1 MAALDTSS
9 TYISTQYGAA
19 NRQLAGDSFCLTFL
33 DPAVAHELLHGK
45 IKVDLP
51 IRGSKPTEP
60 ARGSPVWQ
68 KSPGPLQLCRDDF
81 AAAKL
86 LVVSKA
92 IKDLDAVQLS
102 LLLNNAAYELHY
114 SAQAAGSQLQQ
125 QQIMQQQKL
134 ASSLQHYPGHIKK
147 KPQSPQAVVMFGSPV
162 AAQVLLSRGTLA
174 ISQGVLQFIP
184 PTPPLKVR
192 GLQVV
197 LGPHYV
203 GNLLAS
209 FRGVTPY
216 KLGGLRVPTDKE
228 LLQIKEV
235 VGEVLAAAEGEGQ
248 AYGQLPEE
256 PPPQRIVHQPGE
268 KGQVASVLLTVPC
281 QAAAERLVGGVSTTD
296 GLYMRWEH
304 RKMKPR

>member
-1 MAALDTSS
+1 MQCSS
-9 TYISTQYGAA
+9 PFFSTMQPMTCTT
-19 NRQLAGDSFCLTFL
+19 QL
-33 DPAVAHELLHGK
+33 K
-45 IKVDLP
+45 
-51 IRGSKPTEP
+51 
-60 ARGSPVWQ
+60 Q
-68 KSPGPLQLCRDDF
+68 
-81 AAAKL
+81 
-86 LVVSKA
+86 
-92 IKDLDAVQLS
+92 
-102 LLLNNAAYELHY
+102 
-114 SAQAAGSQLQQ
+114 QAASQQ
-125 QQIMQQQKL
+125 QQQQTVQQQRL

-162 AAQVLLSRGTLA
+162 AAQVLLNRGTLA
-174 ISQGVLQFIP
+174 ISQGVLQFTA

-216 KLGGLRVPTDKE
+216 KLGGLRIPSDKE
-228 LLQIKEV
+228 LLHIKEV
-235 VGEVLAAAEGEGQ
+235 VGEILAAAEGEGQ

-256 PPPQRIVHQPGE
+256 PPPQRIVHQPGQ

-281 QAAAERLVGGVSTTD
+281 QAAAEMLVSGVSTTD
-296 GLYMRWEH
+296 GLYMRWEN